1 MTRREKNLILISTLA
16 FGLVGLATIPSQ
28 AASPRPGMKCPKV
41 NQIVISGGFGY
52 KCTKVKGK
60 LVWSKGVRILDAPK
74 PSPSP
79 SESPSGSAQDSAPQ
93 NNNEQGSTWLGSNF
107 DVTSTKSLAPQCS
120 SSTPLTRLVTD
131 ASSIESI
138 TPLGFVQSDAHN
150 TTVPHLYFNTG
161 SANGATDSTGA
172 ALSSKRVPIYAPAD
186 MTVMGII
193 TTRTSPYVEYSIGA
207 HICGRLWI
215 AFNHVDDLA
224 PAIQSAFDKS
234 QNLQNPQYSIAFK
247 AGDKIAMSSGRSS
260 GFDFRAMDTTAAT
273 PTRLN
278 PKAWSPGWTTA
289 VCGLDWYESATKD
302 SLYSKLA
309 TKRVTNKCGEPAMD
323 IAGTAS
329 GAWLPV
335 AHPDMG
341 NWQGES
347 ETFSLVQ
354 TNDDPSQ
361 YYFSIARNAVVS
373 GIASKTFKYTVNP
386 TGLHNPKAENV
397 KSGDVACI
405 DNLIPQGPFSGESY
419 PRVYVQMTTAPEGE
433 LETILVASAPA
444 GSCGTGPF
452 TMPANS
458 TKFVRYNLPGSKF
471 HN

>member
-1 MTRREKNLILISTLA
+1 MSRNRRSLVFSSILAIA
-16 FGLVGLATIPSQ
+16 LVGLPTVASQ
-28 AASPRPGMKCPKV
+28 AASSPRPGA
-41 NQIVISGGFGY
+41 
-52 KCTKVKGK
+52 KCTKAKQTVTVSGLKYTCTKTKGK
-60 LVWSKGVRILDAPK
+60 LLWSHGVLIP
-74 PSPSP
+74 
-79 SESPSGSAQDSAPQ
+79 SAPMPGQ
-93 NNNEQGSTWLGSNF
+93 SAPSNDQQESAWLGRNY
-107 DVTSTKSLAPQCS
+107 DITSTQSLVPQCT

-131 ASSIESI
+131 AGLIESI

-161 SANGATDSTGA
+161 SPNGSTDSNGTQYR
-172 ALSSKRVPIYAPAD
+172 SNRVPVYAPAD
-186 MTVMGII
+186 MTISGII
-193 TTRTSPYVEYSIGA
+193 TTMTSPYTEYSIGA
-207 HICGRLWI
+207 HVCGRLWI
-215 AFNHVDDLA
+215 AFNHVDELS
-224 PAIQSAFDKS
+224 PSLQTAFNANK
-234 QNLQNPQYSIAFK
+234 NIQNPQYNISLK
-247 AGDKIAMSSGRSS
+247 AGDKIAMSSGRSA
-260 GFDFRAMDTTAAT
+260 GFDFRAMDTSHAT

-302 SLYSKLA
+302 ALYAKLA
-309 TKRVTNKCGEPAMD
+309 TKRTVNKCGEPAMD

-335 AHPDMG
+335 AHPDFG

-361 YYFSIARNAVVS
+361 YYSSIGGNTSVD
-373 GIASKTFKYTVNP
+373 GIKSQTYRYKINT
-386 TGLHNPKAENV
+386 TGLNNPGAENV
-397 KSGDVACI
+397 KTGDVACI
-405 DNLIPQGPFSGESY
+405 DDLIPQGPYAGEAY
-419 PRVYVQMTTAPEGE
+419 PRAYIQMTTAPEGE

-444 GSCGTGPF
+444 GSCGTGPYI
-452 TMPANS
+452 MPTHS